1 MDAQVV
7 IVGGGGTGGAL
18 AHDLTLRG
26 LRVTLVERGE
36 LTSGTTG
43 RHHGLLHSGARYAVG
58 DPESATE
65 CIQENRIL
73 RRIAPGSFEENGGL
87 FVALTDED
95 ADGLAGFLAACAA
108 CSIPTRELSPDQALR
123 LEPGLAPTLKAAV
136 WVPDAT
142 MDAMRLPLRFFATAR
157 ANGAVL
163 RPFTEVF
170 GVLRSGGTVTGVAVR
185 DHLAGRDA
193 VISADVVVNRL
204 HRAGD
209 GDIVLPQRGL
219 SVVGTSS
226 WVVDDPDD
234 LEVPADHVEAM
245 FREGARLVPA
255 VATATVRAAWSAAR
269 PLVGAAGAATGR
281 ELSRT
286 FKCFDHAGDGVE
298 GLVTIT
304 GGKAT
309 TLRGSATPACTPP
322 AAPAAC
328 GSTGARC
335 SRASPAPT
343 SSATG
348 WWSSRSPALRWWPT
362 WWSTWATSTSA
373 SRRPD
378 GRWSGRPTTGP
389 RTATRTT
396 ATARPASTGWSASR
410 TASSA
415 ACACP
420 PARWPAAIPATRA
433 RPRSPPPGG
442 WPASRAAATRRP
454 RSPWPTTARG
464 RGAATWRSSAPRCAR
479 RASTPPAPSWRCA
492 AGCSATGWPGRWR
505 GGDGGEGAGGRP
517 RRALVRPAR
526 PPPGRLGVHDQP
538 GQRARPVLY
547 LYLHLVVLS
556 TLLRGPEAWDGLV
569 ELFKR
574 PWFLALDVVLVV
586 GLLLHG
592 LSGLHAALVGSGL
605 VVGRQR
611 ALYLALMIIGALVAL
626 VAAVRILT

>member
-163 RPFTEVF
+163 RPFTEVS
-170 GVLRSGGTVTGVAVR
+170 GVL
-185 DHLAGRDA
+185 LALRGRLCGL
-193 VISADVVVNRL
+193 VVNRL